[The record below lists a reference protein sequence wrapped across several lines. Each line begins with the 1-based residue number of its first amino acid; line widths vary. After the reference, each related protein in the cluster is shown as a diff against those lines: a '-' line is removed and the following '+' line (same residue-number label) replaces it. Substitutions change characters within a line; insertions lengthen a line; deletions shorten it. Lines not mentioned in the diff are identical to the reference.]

1 MNDLATLADRV
12 LPEGVPADARSQL
25 LAAIRQCAYIDG
37 GEERIISPSGGRQ
50 IWMLDLRQVFLR
62 PELLLAIANAFWDR
76 FAGQLPFQLAGMEV
90 AAIPLLTALLTTG
103 HGRGLDVSGVILRK
117 ERKTTGLG
125 KSIEG
130 NLTGHPVVLVDDVL
144 NSGASMEKARV
155 LLTEAGAKIGQAFV
169 VVDYLHRDG
178 VGWRKQHGIP
188 VASLFT
194 LADFGLA
201 HARSAP
207 TIDRGYQFLWRYAS
221 NGAYP
226 FYVVPKSTPLLAGNR
241 LFMGTDSGT
250 MVAVDTTNGKEVW
263 SFKAKGAF
271 ERKGIWSSPCLH
283 DGRLYFGAYNGMVY
297 CLDAATGVEIWSRP
311 SCEWIGSSPC
321 VVAKHG
327 LLVIGLEYE
336 RPRQKGSVIAL
347 SLETGEL
354 VWEQWLKEYQH
365 GSGAYWAQGDLV
377 VFGTNDHTVVGYQAA
392 TGEMVWECK
401 TPRSIKYAPAID
413 EERGLVAAAS
423 FGGTIYILDV
433 ATGQLRMELPTDN
446 TCYTTPLFHGNRLYC
461 GSGDRHFYIVDL
473 DEMKLIKR
481 LDAGARVYSSPRVI
495 AGNVVFGTNGG
506 RIYEIDAQDLA
517 IRGTLQLP
525 DAVTNAIA
533 TSPDGSFL
541 YAATYMN
548 EIYAFRRSSA
558 SALRRS
564 SDMNASRPVA

>member
-1 MNDLATLADRV
+1 MDDLSTLANRTE
-12 LPEGVPADARSQL
+12 PNGVFAEVRPQL
-25 LAAIRQCAYIDG
+25 LAAIRQCAYVDG
-37 GEERIISPSGGRQ
+37 GAERVISPSGGRQ
-50 IWMLDLRQVFLR
+50 NWMLDMRQVFLR
-62 PELLLAIANAFWDR
+62 PELLLAIADAFWES
-76 FAGQLPFQLAGMEV
+76 FASRLPFQLAGMEV

-103 HGRGLDVSGVILRK
+103 HSRGLDVSGVILRK

-130 NLTGHPVVLVDDVL
+130 NLTAHPVVLVDDVL

-155 LLTEAGAKIGQAFV
+155 LLADAGVKIDQAFV
-169 VVDYLHRDG
+169 VVDYLNRDG
-178 VGWRKQHGIP
+178 VAWRKQNGIP

-194 LADFGLA
+194 LDDFGLSL
-201 HARSAP
+201 ARGTS
-207 TIDRGYQFLWRYAS
+207 TIDQSYEFIWRYAS

-226 FYVVPKSTPLLAGNR
+226 YYVVPKSTPLLAGNR

-250 MVAVDTTNGKEVW
+250 MVAVDAATGQEVW

-283 DGRLYFGAYNGMVY
+283 DGRLYFGAYNGDVY
-297 CLDAATGVEIWSRP
+297 CLDATTGTLVWSRP

-327 LLVIGLEYE
+327 LVVIGLEYE

-347 SLETGEL
+347 SLSTGEL
-354 VWEQWLKEYQH
+354 VWEQWLKQYQH

-377 VFGTNDHTVVGYQAA
+377 IFGTNDHTIVAYQAA
-392 TGEMVWECK
+392 TGKVVWEVK
-401 TPRSIKYAPAID
+401 TRRSIKYAPAIS

-423 FGGTIYILDV
+423 FDGSIYILDA
-433 ATGQLRMELPTDN
+433 ATGEVRLELPTDN
-446 TCYTTPLFHGNRLYC
+446 SCYTTPLFHGSRLYC

-481 LDAGARVYSSPRVI
+481 LDAGARVYSSPRVVG
-495 AGNVVFGTNGG
+495 GNVVFGTNGG
-506 RIYEIDAQDLA
+506 RIYEIDAEDLK

-525 DAVTNAIA
+525 DAITNAIA
-533 TSPDGSFL
+533 VSPDGVFL

-548 EIYAFRRSSA
+548 EIYAFRRSGVQA
-558 SALRRS
+558 ART
-564 SDMNASRPVA
+564 A